1 MFEQQYKRANDRIH
15 PRKDLLKEMEA
26 KWAAEEA
33 RQAEEE
39 RKVVA
44 FPTWARY
51 ASMAAG
57 VLLCVGLGMGSVLL
71 YSRSR
76 GTQNKAASAQ
86 AEAPMMMAESRME
99 AKEEAKIVTAT
110 TADMAVNETEVGGA
124 APQAMLAAAAYEPPK
139 GMHRAADEA
148 EVEDALRYGFVDRPE
163 AEENAVTEAA
173 VPQVKAAG
181 KAAETQYPA
190 GQILARDDLMTVF
203 LPTSDQVRVLQYAN
217 RRVTT
222 VFSLG
227 LRDKSAKVMQLFWMG
242 SEMLAVRE
250 HNGDTELMRFE
261 VNDWKAPKH
270 LVNLSQSGTYLGAGE
285 LNGRVYI
292 LSRYEATD
300 QEPRPWVNGER
311 LDFDDVLLDADK
323 PGDVYTVLTV
333 YDPVQSDFI
342 AQAAVLRQA
351 QGAAAQGDTLYLWAG
366 EEETDLYAF
375 ALTEDGLT
383 LEAEKTVPGS
393 VAAGEA
399 AGEGLALLLAG
410 PEEAIFLT
418 LDGALMETGSAAAK
432 AENLRGGQ
440 VFEDGAAFLTEGE
453 LHWLTPAGD
462 QTLEVTGDGL
472 RRLSEDRLL
481 AFSADGKLQLVSIGE
496 DGLKALGAADTRN
509 SLALLVEDPS
519 RMDYDPAGGRL
530 AVPAGQMV
538 YPYRINEAGELG
550 LWGTPLT
557 FSDHNETDQREIR
570 CRMTA
575 DGVLVFY
582 KTGVHVCNQLL
593 ERLITTRY

>member
-33 RQAEEE
+33 RRAEEE
-39 RKVVA
+39 AKVVA
-44 FPTWARY
+44 FPAWAKY

-76 GTQNKAASAQ
+76 GAQNKTAAAQ
-86 AEAPMMMAESRME
+86 AEAPMMMAESRAE
-99 AKEEAKIVTAT
+99 AMEEAKIVTT
-110 TADMAVNETEVGGA
+110 VTGDTAVSETEAGGA
-124 APQAMLAAAAYEPPK
+124 APQAMLAAAAYEAPK

-148 EVEDALRYGFVDRPE
+148 EVEDALCYGFTDRTE
-163 AEENAVTEAA
+163 AEENTDAAAPEA
-173 VPQVKAAG
+173 KATA

-190 GQILARDDLMTVF
+190 GQILTRDDLMVVF
-203 LPTSDQVRVLQYAN
+203 LPTSDQVRVLRYEN

-227 LRDKSAKVMQLFWMG
+227 LREKGAKVEQLFWIG
-242 SEMLAVRE
+242 SEMLALRE
-250 HNGDTELMRFE
+250 HNGDTELMRFD
-261 VNDWKAPKH
+261 VTDWKSPKH
-270 LVNLSQSGTYLGAGE
+270 LMNLTQSGTFLGAWE
-285 LNGRVYI
+285 LDGRLYT
-292 LSRYEATD
+292 LSLYGATD

-311 LDFDDVLLDADK
+311 IDFDEVLLDEDK

-333 YDPVQSDFI
+333 YDPAEKGFV
-342 AQAAVLRQA
+342 ARTALLRQGR
-351 QGAAAQGDTLYLWAG
+351 GAAALGDTLYLWAG
-366 EEETDLYAF
+366 DGETDLYAF
-375 ALTEDGLT
+375 ALAEDGLT

-393 VAAGEA
+393 VVACEA
-399 AGEGLALLLAG
+399 AGEGLALLLQTEGGATL
-410 PEEAIFLT
+410 LT
-418 LDGALMETGSAAAK
+418 LDGALNETGSAAAEAK
-432 AENLRGGQ
+432 IVRCGQ
-440 VFEDGAAFLTEGE
+440 VFEDGAAFLSDTE

-462 QTLEVTGDGL
+462 RTLETTADGL
-472 RRLSEDRLL
+472 KRLSEDRLL
-481 AFSADGKLQLVSIGE
+481 AFSADGKLQLVSVGE

-519 RMDYDPAGGRL
+519 RLDYDPATSRL
-530 AVPAGQMV
+530 AIPAGQMV
-538 YPYRINEAGELG
+538 YSYRINEAGELG
-550 LWGTPLT
+550 LWGTPLA
-557 FSDHNETDQREIR
+557 FPDHNETEQREIR